1 MKREHI
7 PYQSD
12 IGIKKE
18 EERGPEKHEK
28 DKDNSQNMFYRLIL
42 HKDDESINNCD
53 AQFQL
58 TQPEKNCNDSSP
70 KH

>member
-1 MKREHI
+1 MQGEHI
-7 PYQSD
+7 PYQSG

-28 DKDNSQNMFYRLIL
+28 GKDNSKNMLYCFIL
-42 HKDDESINNCD
+42 HKDDESINECD

-58 TQPEKNCNDSSP
+58 TQPEKNCNNSSP
-70 KH
+70 QH